1 MIKDIS
7 RQLAVVITTVFA
19 LVMNGAANAIPLNG
33 RNTGEISDSFNVLF
47 VPAGYVFSIW
57 GLIYLGLLA
66 YTLFQALPAQRTNTR
81 LRRTGWLVALSS
93 IANGAWIYFWH
104 FGNYPVTLL
113 VMLVLLA
120 ALVAIYLRLDI
131 GLTKFGAVE
140 KWTVSVPFSIYLGW
154 ITVATIANATALLSY
169 LGWSGWGVSPLAWTL
184 ILLVAG
190 GLIAGLMA
198 YTRSATASLL
208 VLTGRLTG
216 ISVRWLDMPVLNS
229 AGFIAAG
236 IVLMLLIFSRLPQV
250 RKPTL
255 VAQSK

>member
-7 RQLAVVITTVFA
+7 RQLAVVISTVFA

-33 RNTGEISDSFNVLF
+33 RNTGQISDSFNVLF

-66 YTLFQALPAQRTNTR
+66 YTLFQALPAQRSNPR
-81 LRRTGWLVALSS
+81 LQRTGWLVALSS
-93 IANGAWIYFWH
+93 LANGAWIYFWH
-104 FGNYPVTLL
+104 FGFYTITLL

-120 ALVAIYLRLDI
+120 TLVAIYLRLNI
-131 GLTKFGAVE
+131 GRTAFSAVE
-140 KWTVSVPFSIYLGW
+140 KWTVSVPFSVYLGW

-190 GLIAGLMA
+190 VVIAGLMA
-198 YTRSATASLL
+198 YTRSDIAYLL
-208 VLTGRLTG
+208 VLVWAFAG
-216 ISVRWLDMPVLNS
+216 ISVRWLDTPVLNS

-236 IVLMLLIFSRLPQV
+236 IVMLLLIASRLPQL
-250 RKPTL
+250 RSPAL
-255 VAQSK
+255 AAQSK